1 MFRTYY
7 IANALSVIH
16 LPFPYAVISQTV
28 SQEEVEGLSTITTR
42 CRPITP
48 PLGQVII
55 AVSAEATTPSIRPHS
70 VKLDAVGFNVV
81 VESGVRSVTPTTA
94 LFRSQ
99 SETNWNVNS

>member
-1 MFRTYY
+1 MFRTFY
-7 IANALSVIH
+7 IADILSVIH

-28 SQEEVEGLSTITTR
+28 SREEVEGLSTITTR
-42 CRPITP
+42 CRPIMP
-48 PLGQVII
+48 PLGLVII

-81 VESGVRSVTPTTA
+81 LGSGVMSVTPTTT